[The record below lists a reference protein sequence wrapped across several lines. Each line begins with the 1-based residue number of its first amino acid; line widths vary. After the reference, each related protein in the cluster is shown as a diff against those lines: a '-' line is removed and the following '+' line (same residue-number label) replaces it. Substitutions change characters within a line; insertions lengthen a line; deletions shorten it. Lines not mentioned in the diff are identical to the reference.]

1 MKKTYAANT
10 IVMHSDRRRQ
20 DRRIAKKR
28 DDPFFRSKLQTV
40 RQKLAGG
47 QSLADIR
54 HDVGVK
60 HNQEWEDLKYC
71 LAASTLNPENIM
83 LEWSVR
89 QQSRYQMAADFL
101 NRSKNANDR
110 DNEAKAIM
118 MMCKIDGDMLELQK
132 LLGLIKPIEDPKT
145 HGTGYDSGDVSNAEI
160 RFNKLIEQRVVRKL
174 ELQSE
179 TQRADTIDVFPG
191 AEPGGEA
198 DQLGPAPLAEDPA
211 NRPEQ

>member
-1 MKKTYAANT
+1 MSKKSYSVSPLTAQ
-10 IVMHSDRRRQ
+10 SDRRAQ

-28 DDPFFRSKLQTV
+28 DDPHFRSQMQIL

-47 QSLADIR
+47 QSLYDIR
-54 HDVGVK
+54 DSMGIK
-60 HNQEWEDLKYC
+60 REIDWIDMTRC
-71 LAASTLNPENIM
+71 LANSFASPEYIL

-89 QQSRYQMAADFL
+89 QNARYAAASDML
-101 NRSKNANDR
+101 NRARKANDF
-110 DNEAKAIM
+110 DAELKAIM
-118 MMCKIDGDMLELQK
+118 LQAKIDENLLDLQK
-132 LLGLIKPIEDPKT
+132 TLGLIKPIEDPKT

-191 AEPGGEA
+191 TEPRGEA
-198 DQLGPAPLAEDPA
+198 DQLGHATLAEDTA
-211 NRPEQ
+211 NRSE